1 VWGNVARGFGSDRLL
16 AYLSDG
22 YKRDH
27 VLSFQKTG
35 EYIMGWS
42 LRRSKKVGPFRI
54 NLSKSGIGLSAGIK
68 GLRVGRDAKGR
79 TYSSVSI
86 PGTGLN
92 NRTYQSKSVNKSR
105 LSTTERRSV
114 ERPRTTVN
122 TIEGFFLLATVIAF
136 VLGHW
141 ILGVL
146 FILLTVAAHQP
157 PSQKT
162 GVLPSGSQDRDLRNV
177 GNIPQETLDYLAS
190 KKGRWQ

>member
-1 VWGNVARGFGSDRLL
+1 
-16 AYLSDG
+16 
-22 YKRDH
+22 
-27 VLSFQKTG
+27 
-35 EYIMGWS
+35 MGWS

-68 GLRVGRDAKGR
+68 GLRVGRDANGR

-86 PGTGLN
+86 PGTGLY
-92 NRTYQSKSVNKSR
+92 NRTYQSKSVNESR
-105 LSTTERRSV
+105 LSTTERQSF
-114 ERPRTTVN
+114 ERPRSGAN
-122 TIEGFFLLATVIAF
+122 TRSAANKIEGFFLLATVIAF
-136 VLGHW
+136 VSGHW

-157 PSQKT
+157 PSQKP

-190 KKGRWQ
+190 KKGRWR

>member
-1 VWGNVARGFGSDRLL
+1 
-16 AYLSDG
+16 
-22 YKRDH
+22 
-27 VLSFQKTG
+27 
-35 EYIMGWS
+35 MGWS
-42 LRRSKKVGPFRI
+42 LRRSKKVGLFRI

-86 PGTGLN
+86 PGTGLY
-92 NRTYQSKSVNKSR
+92 NRTYQSKSVNKPR
-105 LSTTERRSV
+105 LSTTERRGPF
-114 ERPRTTVN
+114 ERPRSAVN

-141 ILGVL
+141 ILGIL

-162 GVLPSGSQDRDLRNV
+162 SVLPSGSQDRDLRNV
-177 GNIPQETLDYLAS
+177 GNIPKETLDYLAS
-190 KKGRWQ
+190 KKGRWR